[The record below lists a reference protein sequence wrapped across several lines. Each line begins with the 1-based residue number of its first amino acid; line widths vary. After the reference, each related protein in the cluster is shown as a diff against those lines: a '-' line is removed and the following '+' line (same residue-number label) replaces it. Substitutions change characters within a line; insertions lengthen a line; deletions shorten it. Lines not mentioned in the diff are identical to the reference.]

1 MSPYSLSHLEADV
14 LLRDLASLVKQDR
27 VSTAM
32 ILAHLAEVEAR
43 RLFRSAGYSSMFAYC
58 LGALG
63 MSEDAAGKRIQ
74 AARAARR
81 FPILFH
87 AVADGRLHL
96 TAVDML
102 ATHLSADSVE
112 EWVAAASYKTR
123 AQIQILLAERFP
135 QPDLRDIL
143 QALTPPPPVARGTDQ
158 HSPENAGAPMHS
170 PRLRLVRWC

>member
-1 MSPYSLSHLEADV
+1 MGHSAKSVPKGTGCCRRRRPCTSPRHLPTPLEADV

-43 RLFRSAGYSSMFAYC
+43 RLYRSAGYSSMFAYC

-102 ATHLSADSVE
+102 APHLTAESVE
-112 EWVAAASYKTR
+112 EWVAAASYKTK
-123 AQIQILLAERFP
+123 AQI
-135 QPDLRDIL
+135 
-143 QALTPPPPVARGTDQ
+143 
-158 HSPENAGAPMHS
+158 
-170 PRLRLVRWC
+170 